1 MITPRTKFYVTSHE
15 GTSVMTF
22 TEVTLAVKGG
32 MRIDQCEITTDPEE
46 SKKLERKR
54 KAKAH
59 VQELMNRMTP
69 VQAEMVVSIIHGNN
83 DLMDIHEEYQ

>member
-32 MRIDQCEITTDPEE
+32 MQLEQCEITTDLEE

-54 KAKAH
+54 KAKIH
-59 VQELMNRMTP
+59 VQELMSRMTP
-69 VQAEMVVSIIHGNN
+69 EQAEMTVSLIQSN
-83 DLMDIHEEYQ
+83 DTLMDLHEPYL